1 MTYQII
7 SERKAKYQTR
17 VTGPK
22 DVFKAVKR
30 YAESNQEQFLV
41 LTLNAAHEVQR
52 IMINTIGLINRTVVH
67 PREVYTEAIR
77 DGATAIIVAHNHPS
91 GSLEP
96 SAEDREVTDRIN
108 HAGEIIGIPMLDHMI
123 FNQRSYYSFLEEKPQ
138 MVGGVA

>member
-7 SERKAKYQTR
+7 SERKAKYQGR

-30 YAESNQEQFLV
+30 YADGNQEQFLV
-41 LTLNAAHEVQR
+41 LTLNAAHEIQR

-77 DGATAIIVAHNHPS
+77 DGATAIVVAHNHPS
-91 GSLEP
+91 ESLEP
-96 SAEDREVTDRIN
+96 SREDREVTERLN
-108 HAGEIIGIPMLDHMI
+108 QAGEIIGIPMLDHMI
-123 FNQRSYYSFLEEKPQ
+123 FCRKGYYSFLEEHPQ
-138 MVGGVA
+138 MVGGMA